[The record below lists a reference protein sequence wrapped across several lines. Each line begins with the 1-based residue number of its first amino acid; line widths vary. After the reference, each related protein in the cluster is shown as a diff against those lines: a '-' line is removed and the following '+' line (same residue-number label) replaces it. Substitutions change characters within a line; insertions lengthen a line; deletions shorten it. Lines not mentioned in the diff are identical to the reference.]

1 MRQARVR
8 RRGFP
13 RPRGGAS
20 PRSGG
25 RFSRA
30 TGDQSRAVFRRAAPA
45 ARYTSP
51 MLAILGGLGAA
62 FAWATATLCSS
73 RSTRMIGEGPVLAW
87 VMIVGLIALLPVL
100 AAGPGPGDV
109 STTDLAW
116 LVIGGVGNA
125 GGLLLVYRGLR
136 VGKVGVVAPIASTEG
151 AIAALIAILAGESLS
166 AAVGLALVVIVAG
179 IVLSARPA
187 DDLERGSEAHADTR
201 AAALCGLG
209 AALAFGIS
217 LYGIGRLSGDLPA
230 AWILLPARLAGV
242 IAVALPLL
250 AARRLTL
257 TRPALPFVVA
267 SGLCEVLGFAYYT
280 VGAQHGIAI
289 AAVLSS
295 QFAAIAAVGAYLIF
309 SERLARH
316 QVAGVAA
323 ILVGVAVLS
332 VLQA

>member
-1 MRQARVR
+1 
-8 RRGFP
+8 
-13 RPRGGAS
+13 
-20 PRSGG
+20 
-25 RFSRA
+25 
-30 TGDQSRAVFRRAAPA
+30 
-45 ARYTSP
+45 

-73 RSTRMIGEGPVLAW
+73 RSTRMIGESPVLAW

-100 AAGPGPGDV
+100 VGGPGPGDV

-151 AIAALIAILAGESLS
+151 AIAALVAILAGESLS
-166 AAVGLALVVIVAG
+166 AAVALSLVVIVAG

-187 DDLERGSEAHADTR
+187 EDLEPGTEDHSHTR
-201 AAALCGLG
+201 VAAACGLG

-217 LYGIGRLSGDLPA
+217 LYGVGRLSGDLPA

-242 IAVALPLL
+242 VAVALPLL

-257 TRPALPFVVA
+257 TRAALPLVVA
-267 SGLCEVLGFAYYT
+267 SGLCEVLGFASFT
-280 VGAQHGIAI
+280 AGAQHGIAV
-289 AAVLSS
+289 AAVLGS
-295 QFAAIAAVGAYLIF
+295 QFAALAAVGAYLFF

-323 ILVGVAVLS
+323 ILAGVAALT
-332 VLQA
+332 LLTA